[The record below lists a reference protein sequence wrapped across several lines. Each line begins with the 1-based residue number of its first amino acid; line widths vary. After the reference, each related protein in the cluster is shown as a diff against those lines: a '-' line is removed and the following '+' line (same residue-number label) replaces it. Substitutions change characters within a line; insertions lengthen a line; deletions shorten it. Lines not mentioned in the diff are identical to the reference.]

1 MSHVEWQKREVYVKI
16 FHLSPS
22 LCFSV
27 HFSTWTWVSRFFID
41 AKDDGTGGD
50 NWSFESCKLQ
60 SHRCHQ
66 QTNTQL
72 FTGGMPF
79 LSFNQQC
86 QSTGVSH
93 RATVCF
99 VCCSLCLCLHD
110 IDVKLD
116 TCLHWTALHN
126 SPPDQLS
133 SHTLD
138 SCMTEMTRMSFA
150 HGWQIL
156 HYKFQYTLILA
167 LFTLVLIFVPLTG
180 TDVHIQ
186 PNSAN
191 PLFSTAVVSS
201 TWNWHFLLWAVL
213 RLLKLA

>member
-1 MSHVEWQKREVYVKI
+1 MYVKI
-16 FHLSPS
+16 FYLSPLFVLAS
-22 LCFSV
+22 IFPHEPGLAG
-27 HFSTWTWVSRFFID
+27 FID

-150 HGWQIL
+150 HGWQICIISFSIRLFWHCL
-156 HYKFQYTLILA
+156 HLYSY
-167 LFTLVLIFVPLTG
+167 LF
-180 TDVHIQ
+180 H
-186 PNSAN
+186 
-191 PLFSTAVVSS
+191 
-201 TWNWHFLLWAVL
+201 
-213 RLLKLA
+213 